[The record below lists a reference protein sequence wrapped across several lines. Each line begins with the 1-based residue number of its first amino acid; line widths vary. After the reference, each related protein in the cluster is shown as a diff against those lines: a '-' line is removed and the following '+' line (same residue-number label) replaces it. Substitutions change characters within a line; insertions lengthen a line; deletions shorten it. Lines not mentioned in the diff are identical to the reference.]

1 MSGTV
6 AIIAMIAAGAIR
18 IAHALATKP
27 PPQGMTESDRVL
39 RQQYRVRPSSIARL
53 PDGEQGLLIG
63 TARTLHRTLTAPLS
77 GRACLYYVV
86 LARSVESSGERE
98 LFAERSGV
106 EFTLVDASGS
116 AIVDPARASVALF
129 FDYREEVRLADAP
142 SPAQRALLVRHGHSS
157 DRSDQLLFAEAVLS
171 IGERIMVAGAGL
183 RRPDL
188 ASSMESDYRSAPPAR
203 LQLAACD
210 AAPLLISSQ
219 YVR

>member
-1 MSGTV
+1 MSGTA
-6 AIIAMIAAGAIR
+6 AILALIAGGAIR
-18 IAHALATKP
+18 VAYALAHKS
-27 PPQGMTESDRVL
+27 PPQGMTESGRIL
-39 RQQYRVRPSSIARL
+39 REQYRVRPSSIARL
-53 PDGEQGLLIG
+53 ADGEQGRLIG
-63 TARTLHRTLTAPLS
+63 TARPLHRTLTAPLS

-98 LFAERSGV
+98 LLTERAGCA
-106 EFTLVDASGS
+106 FTLDDASGS

-129 FDYREEVRLADAP
+129 FDHREEVHLADAP
-142 SPAQRALLVRHGHSS
+142 SPAQRELLVRHGHSS
-157 DRSDQLLFAEAVLS
+157 DRSDQLLFIEAVLS

-188 ASSMESDYRSAPPAR
+188 ASPMESDYRSAPPAR
-203 LQLAACD
+203 LQLAASD